1 MIMRQTD
8 PAVPML
14 PGYEPEIRQQQ
25 RDIDLGRLWKSLQR
39 RRTLFLSV
47 FGGFVAFAI
56 LFTLLQPRA
65 YTTSVK
71 LIAGS
76 TGTSDA
82 SASQEPG
89 TQLPILNAFLAA
101 NGVQTSETYA
111 ELLQQTPVADEVARS
126 LKLNVAAPVL
136 LARLKVKPV
145 TDTAIL
151 NVSFTWKDADTSA
164 KIANEFAAVFVDRER
179 QLVAHQADQVISFL
193 QQQIPDAEEQ
203 MHSADAALAAY
214 QQRTGI
220 ADLPTQTQT
229 EIANSASL
237 AAKEQAAEIEGR
249 QAAASLGT
257 VQAELAGTPPT
268 VVGSQNVASN
278 PVRAQLAGQVATLRG
293 QLDAARKQY
302 TEDYP
307 AVITL
312 KSQLA
317 EAQRELK
324 SQAASVNAGS
334 STVPNPVYQQL
345 SQQASQLQAQVAGAQ
360 AQAQTLRRQSL
371 AAQPVLDRL
380 PEEARR
386 ITDLQRAAKSAE
398 GVYETLQR
406 KYQDATISKTT
417 AISGVS
423 ITQPAS
429 ADSFSVT
436 PNILLNFGIGIFV
449 GLTLAIVSVLLA
461 EFFDDRFRTEEDVK
475 DRLGL
480 PVLAI
485 IPELPAHDARGGNWV
500 EPLSVES
507 FYQLVASLRYS
518 SSTPPHTI
526 AFTSPDPGDGKSM
539 VAVNTALSL
548 ALMKSRVLII
558 DGDLRRPTVH
568 QKLGIANERGL
579 SDVLVGLTPFAQ
591 AVKPTEHAG
600 VSVLTSGRPAP
611 NPVALLQSGEFDAML
626 KEAREH
632 FDFVIIDCPAL
643 RLIVDG
649 VVLGIKADATVLV
662 VSSQQT
668 EGRSAMRALEK
679 LHGVAAINLLG
690 IVLNRARPD
699 VRDQSNYYLGTGQS
713 VSLTGASEA

>member
-1 MIMRQTD
+1 MLRHLD
-8 PAVPML
+8 PAGSTL
-14 PGYEPEIRQQQ
+14 AEYEPDNRQQ
-25 RDIDLGRLWKSLQR
+25 RDVDLGRLWKSLVR
-39 RRTLFLSV
+39 RRQLFLGI
-47 FGGFVAFAI
+47 FGGFVLLTT

-71 LIAGS
+71 MIAGS
-76 TGTSDA
+76 TGTADA
-82 SASQEPG
+82 GADQEPG
-89 TQLPILNAFLAA
+89 TQLPILNAMLAA

-111 ELLQQTPVADEVARS
+111 ELLQQTPVAAEVSRA
-126 LKLNVAAPVL
+126 LKLDVPAPIL
-136 LARLKVKPV
+136 LSKLKVKPV

-151 NVSFTWKDADTSA
+151 NVSFTWNNPQQSA
-164 KIANEFAAVFVDRER
+164 AIANEFAAVFVDHER

-193 QQQIPDAEEQ
+193 QQQIPDAEAH
-203 MHSADAALAAY
+203 MHAADATLAAY

-229 EIANSASL
+229 DIANSATL

-257 VQAELAGTPPT
+257 VRAELASTPAT
-268 VVGSQNVASN
+268 IVGSQNVAGN
-278 PVRAQLAGQVATLRG
+278 PVRAQLQGQIATLRG

-307 AVITL
+307 TVIAL

-324 SQAASVNAGS
+324 GEAKSVGAGS
-334 STVPNPVYQQL
+334 STIPNPVYQQL
-345 SQQASQLQAQVAGAQ
+345 SQQASQLESQVAGAQ
-360 AQAQTLRRQSL
+360 AQAQVLHRQGL
-371 AAQPVLDRL
+371 DAKPVLDRL

-386 ITDLQRAAKSAE
+386 ITDLQREAKAAQS
-398 GVYETLQR
+398 VYETLQR
-406 KYQDATISKTT
+406 KYQDANISKTT

-423 ITQPAS
+423 ITQAAS
-429 ADSFSVT
+429 PESYSVS
-436 PNILLNFGIGIFV
+436 PNILLNIGIGIFV
-449 GLTLAIVSVLLA
+449 GLTLAVVSVLLA

-485 IPELPAHDARGGNWV
+485 IPELPALDAQGGDWV
-500 EPLSVES
+500 RPLSVES

-548 ALMKSRVLII
+548 AMMKSRVLII

-568 QKLGIANERGL
+568 QKLAVSNDRGL
-579 SDVLVGLTPFAQ
+579 SDVLVGLTSFSQ
-591 AVKPTEHAG
+591 AVKVTEHAG

-611 NPVALLQSGEFDAML
+611 NPVALLQSAQFDHML

-679 LHGVAAINLLG
+679 LHGVSAINLLG

-699 VRDQSNYYLGTGQS
+699 TREQSNYYLGTSQN
-713 VSLTGASEA
+713 VSLAGSSE

>member
-1 MIMRQTD
+1 
-8 PAVPML
+8 ML
-14 PGYEPEIRQQQ
+14 AEYDGAARTQARE
-25 RDIDLGRLWKSLQR
+25 IDLARLWKAMLR
-39 RRTLFLSV
+39 RRKLFFSV
-47 FGGFVAFAI
+47 FGGFIVFA
-56 LFTLLQPRA
+56 LLLTLLQPRA
-65 YTTSVK
+65 YTTNVK

-76 TGTSDA
+76 TGSSDA
-82 SASQEPG
+82 AASQEPG
-89 TQLPILNAFLAA
+89 TQLPILNALLAA

-111 ELLQQTPVADEVARS
+111 ELLQQTPVAAEVARS
-126 LKLNVAAPVL
+126 LNLDIPPPVL
-136 LARLKVKPV
+136 LSKLKVRPV

-151 NVSFTWKDADTSA
+151 NVAFTWKDPAMSA
-164 KIANEFAAVFVDRER
+164 RIANAFAAVFVDRER

-193 QQQIPDAEEQ
+193 QAQLPDAESH
-203 MHSADAALAAY
+203 MHAADYALAAY

-220 ADLPTQTQT
+220 ADLSTQTQS
-229 EIANSASL
+229 EIANSAAL
-237 AAKEQAAEIEGR
+237 AAKEQSAEIEGR
-249 QAAASLGT
+249 QAEASLET
-257 VQAELAGTPPT
+257 VRSQLADTPPT
-268 VVGSQNVASN
+268 IVGSQNVAAN
-278 PVRAQLAGQVATLRG
+278 PVRAQLEGQVATLRG

-302 TEDYP
+302 TDDYP

-317 EAQRELK
+317 EAERELK
-324 SQAASVNAGS
+324 GQAESVNAGS
-334 STVPNPVYQQL
+334 STIPNPVYQQL
-345 SQQASQLQAQVAGAQ
+345 SQQASQLEAQVAGAD
-360 AQAQTLRRQSL
+360 AQAATLRHQTE
-371 AAQPVLDRL
+371 AAKPVLDRL

-386 ITDLQRAAKSAE
+386 ITDLERTAKAAES
-398 GVYETLQR
+398 VYETLQR
-406 KYQDATISKTT
+406 KYQDAEISKTT
-417 AISGVS
+417 AISDVS

-429 ADSFSVT
+429 PDSFTVS
-436 PNILLNFGIGIFV
+436 PNVLLNLAIGIFV
-449 GLTLAIVSVLLA
+449 GLTLAVVSVLLA
-461 EFFDDRFRTEEDVK
+461 EFFDDRFRSEDDVK

-485 IPELPAHDARGGNWV
+485 IPELPPASDSGDSWV
-500 EPLSVES
+500 KPLSVES

-539 VAVNTALSL
+539 IAVNTALSL

-568 QKLGIANERGL
+568 QKLGVANDRGL
-579 SDVLVGLTPFAQ
+579 SDVLVGVTPFSQ

-600 VSVLTSGRPAP
+600 VAVLTSGRPAP
-611 NPVALLQSGEFDAML
+611 NPVALLQSAQFDAML
-626 KEAREH
+626 KEARER

-668 EGRSAMRALEK
+668 EGRSAIRALEK

-699 VRDQSNYYLGTGQS
+699 GREQSNYYLGTGQS
-713 VSLTGASEA
+713 VSLTGAAET

>member
-1 MIMRQTD
+1 MLRHIDQAGSIAAYESENRQH
-8 PAVPML
+8 
-14 PGYEPEIRQQQ
+14 Q
-25 RDIDLGRLWKSLQR
+25 RDIDLGRLWKSLVR
-39 RRTLFLSV
+39 RRQLFLGV
-47 FGGFVAFAI
+47 FGSFVVFAI

-71 LIAGS
+71 MIAGS

-82 SASQEPG
+82 GAEQEPG
-89 TQLPILNAFLAA
+89 TQLPILNAMLAA

-111 ELLQQTPVADEVARS
+111 ELLQQTPVATEVARA
-126 LKLNVAAPVL
+126 LGLNVSAPAL
-136 LARLKVKPV
+136 LSKLKVKPV

-151 NVSFTWKDADTSA
+151 NVSFTWKDPATSA
-164 KIANEFAAVFVDRER
+164 KIANAFAAVFVDRER
-179 QLVAHQADQVISFL
+179 QLVSHQADQVISFL
-193 QQQIPDAEEQ
+193 QQQIPAAEDH
-203 MHSADAALAAY
+203 MHAADAALAAY

-229 EIANSASL
+229 EIANSAAL
-237 AAKEQAAEIEGR
+237 VAKEQAAEIEAR

-257 VQAELAGTPPT
+257 VQAELAATPAT
-268 VVGSQNVASN
+268 IVGSQNVAGN
-278 PVRAQLAGQVATLRG
+278 PVRAQLEGQVATLRG

-302 TEDYP
+302 TDDYP
-307 AVITL
+307 TVITL
-312 KSQLA
+312 KAQLA

-324 SQAASVNAGS
+324 RQSTSVNAGS

-345 SQQASQLQAQVAGAQ
+345 SQQASQLEAQVTGAQ
-360 AQAQTLRRQSL
+360 AQAQTLHRQSI
-371 AAQPVLDRL
+371 AAKPVLDRL

-386 ITDLQRAAKSAE
+386 ITDLQRAARASE
-398 GVYETLQR
+398 SVYETLQR
-406 KYQDATISKTT
+406 KYQDASISKTT

-429 ADSFSVT
+429 ADSYSVT
-436 PNILLNFGIGIFV
+436 PNILLNIGIGIFV
-449 GLTLAIVSVLLA
+449 GLTLSIVSVLLA
-461 EFFDDRFRTEEDVK
+461 EFFDDRFRTEDDVK

-485 IPELPAHDARGGNWV
+485 IPELPAGDVQGGEWV
-500 EPLSVES
+500 KPLSVES

-548 ALMKSRVLII
+548 AMMKSRVLII

-568 QKLGIANERGL
+568 QKLAVSNDRGL
-579 SDVLVGLTPFAQ
+579 SDVLVGLTAFAQ

-611 NPVALLQSGEFDAML
+611 NPVALLQSAQFDNML
-626 KEAREH
+626 KEARDR

-662 VSSQQT
+662 VSALQT

-679 LHGVAAINLLG
+679 LHGVSAINLLG

-699 VRDQSNYYLGTGQS
+699 TREQSNYYLGTGQS
-713 VSLTGASEA
+713 VSLTGANDA